1 MSLHTG
7 LAQMPATNAA
17 PMRVAVIGAG
27 AAAKP
32 HLQSLADLRQEA
44 ELAWLFARTPERLT
58 RARADYP
65 VPDSTRSTTRL
76 ADILEDESVKAT
88 LVLTPPNAHLDVV
101 RQVAKAGKHVLL
113 EKPLDLT
120 LARAQE
126 VVDVCG
132 QHGVKLAVMFQ
143 HRLRPPAVALREM
156 IRSGELGALTSASAS
171 ARWWRPQSY
180 YDEPGRGT
188 LARDGGGVLMTQAIH
203 TLDLFLSFTG
213 MPGRVTGLVATS
225 PLHRMETEDTAAAL
239 LQFRGG
245 AIGVIEA
252 TTAACPGFAERIAL
266 NFTNGTATLEG
277 GAVTGELFDGKKFG
291 FGEKQSTG
299 FGANIMAF
307 DHGAHRTVIADFLE
321 AIRTGREP
329 EVSGRSALD
338 AQRLIEAII
347 ESARTGTAVQM

>member
-1 MSLHTG
+1 MK
-7 LAQMPATNAA
+7 
-17 PMRVAVIGAG
+17 VAVIGAG
-27 AAAKP
+27 FAAKP
-32 HLQSLADLRQEA
+32 HILSLADLSAEA
-44 ELAWLFARTPERLT
+44 EFAWLYARTSERLAKARVDYAVPAGT
-58 RARADYP
+58 RI
-65 VPDSTRSTTRL
+65 TTRL
-76 ADILEDESVKAT
+76 EDILEDDSVKAA
-88 LVLTPPNAHLDVV
+88 LVLTPPNAHLSVV
-101 RQVAKAGKHVLL
+101 RQVAQAGKHVLL

-126 VVDVCG
+126 VVDVCE

-143 HRLRPPAVALREM
+143 HRLREPAVALRRM
-156 IRSGELGALTSASAS
+156 IHSGELGTLTSASAS

-213 MPGRVTGLVATS
+213 MPERVTGLVATS
-225 PLHRMETEDTAAAL
+225 PVHRMETEDTAAAL
-239 LQFRGG
+239 LQFKGG

-277 GAVTGELFDGKKFG
+277 GAVTGELLDGTKFE
-291 FGEKQSTG
+291 FGKAQSTG

-307 DHGAHRTVIADFLE
+307 DHAAHRTVIADFLE
-321 AIRTGREP
+321 AVRTGREP
-329 EVSGRSALD
+329 SVSGRSALD
-338 AQRLIEAII
+338 AQRLIEAIV
-347 ESARTGTAVQM
+347 ESSREQRALSL